1 MRAWIRPAF
10 LLACGLAAA
19 APLPAAAQMRPEK
32 VCLEIGSS
40 TFWRATV
47 ENYRITVL
55 DNNRPT
61 SEVWLRACTVRSTSQ
76 ISFPKSTLCTGDPVM
91 VDGRECLV
99 SFVQPYLN

>member
-1 MRAWIRPAF
+1 MRGSFWPALLLTGALALAPVVPAF
-10 LLACGLAAA
+10 GQAQ
-19 APLPAAAQMRPEK
+19 PAK

-76 ISFPKSTLCTGDPVM
+76 ISFPKSSLCTGDPVM
-91 VDGRECLV
+91 VDGRECIV